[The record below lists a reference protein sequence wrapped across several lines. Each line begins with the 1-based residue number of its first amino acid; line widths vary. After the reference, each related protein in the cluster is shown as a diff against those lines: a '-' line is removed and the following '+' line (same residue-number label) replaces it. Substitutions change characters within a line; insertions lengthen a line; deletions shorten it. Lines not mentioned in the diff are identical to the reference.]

1 MKNKTLEEY
10 SVYSPFD
17 IKKHQ
22 ETFINYLEVLI
33 LEDGTVDY
41 AVPI

>member
-1 MKNKTLEEY
+1 MNNKTLEEY
-10 SVYSPFD
+10 NLHSPFD

-33 LEDGTVDY
+33 LEDLKDEY
-41 AVPI
+41 